1 MLKTLDNA
9 ENPIIGSL
17 LAEMRDQGRQA
28 DRRRFNENLEQIGTL
43 LAYEI
48 AKTLPTRVVDVS
60 TPLGTA
66 SQSIIASSPVLI
78 GVLRAG
84 LPLLQGFQRIFR
96 ESDTM
101 LIGAA
106 RREGQAPGP
115 DGLMPIDFGYQA
127 IPTDTDRDW
136 IYVDPMLATGS
147 TLVGTHQRLLEQGLL
162 PRRCIVAGVVG
173 HAGAIDRLQQAIPGI
188 EIWLAAQDPHLD
200 ERGYIVPGL
209 GDAGDL
215 AFGPKR

>member
-1 MLKTLDNA
+1 L
-9 ENPIIGSL
+9 IGS
-17 LAEMRDQGRQA
+17 
-28 DRRRFNENLEQIGTL
+28 L

-48 AKTLPTRVVDVS
+48 AKTLTTRSTSVT
-60 TPLGTA
+60 TPLGVA
-66 SQSIIASSPVLI
+66 SESIIDSPPVLI

-84 LPLLQGFQRIFR
+84 LPLLHGFSHVFGS
-96 ESDTM
+96 SDTM

-106 RREGQAPGP
+106 RQEGAAPDA
-115 DGLMPIDFGYQA
+115 DGLMPIKFGYQA
-127 IPTDTDRDW
+127 LPTDTDRDW

-147 TLVGTHQRLLEQGLL
+147 TLIGTHKRLLEQGLK
-162 PRRCIVAGVVG
+162 PKRCIVAGVVG
-173 HAGAIDRLQQAIPGI
+173 HSGAVDRLTQSIEGV
-188 EIWLAAQDPHLD
+188 EIWLAALDPDLD